1 MLDNLFNMASRSL
14 TTPRRNPCLDQW
26 KQKADNTKQSI
37 QQVSAESKR
46 YYRDKKN
53 LNIG

>member
-1 MLDNLFNMASRSL
+1 MLDKLFNMASRSL
-14 TTPRRNPCLDQW
+14 TTPRRNPCLEQW
-26 KQKADNTKQSI
+26 KHKADTTKHAI